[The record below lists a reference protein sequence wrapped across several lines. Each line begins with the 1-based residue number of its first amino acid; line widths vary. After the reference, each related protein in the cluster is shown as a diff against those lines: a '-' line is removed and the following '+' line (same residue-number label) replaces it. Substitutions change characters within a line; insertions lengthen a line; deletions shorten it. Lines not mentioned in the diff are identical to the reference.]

1 MTVRPVNWHEG
12 MFLRP
17 HHFQVAER
25 YRAYQ
30 ANLSEKWD
38 CHYNWGLRD
47 IELNLEGLANYR
59 LEVLALQA
67 RLRDGPLIS
76 TPEDAR
82 LDAVDLKPALEKEKG
97 LTVYLALPAL

>member
-25 YRAYQ
+25 YRAQQ
-30 ANLSEKWD
+30 ANLNGKWD

-47 IELNLEGLANYR
+47 IELNLEGLSNYR
-59 LEVLALQA
+59 LEVLSLHA
-67 RLRDGPLIS
+67 RLRDGTLIS
-76 TPEDAR
+76 IPEDGR
-82 LDAVDLKPALEKEKG
+82 LDAVELKLALENAKG
-97 LTVYLALPAL
+97 LTIYLAVP